1 MTMIV
6 MQQQHKNSKEGKD
19 LFRKSIIRY
28 QIYPAIYSQL
38 DCFEVPKLGSKP
50 QKKLTAPLKAKSLA
64 SIRFYIHSTSLGLI
78 CFLQNFDWH
87 LHDCQI
93 MRFFLSQQAVKL
105 LLTTYLLDTTIILLR
120 VPDGSANQAYSSC
133 F

>member
-6 MQQQHKNSKEGKD
+6 MKQQHKNSKEGKD

-38 DCFEVPKLGSKP
+38 DCFEASKLGSKP

-64 SIRFYIHSTSLGLI
+64 SVRSYIHSTSLGLI

-87 LHDCQI
+87 FHDCQI

-105 LLTTYLLDTTIILLR
+105 LLTT
-120 VPDGSANQAYSSC
+120 C
-133 F
+133 